1 MSSNSPWIGKDRETE
16 GLFQPIHPLV
26 SFGIGLLVF
35 GEGIHSSESVMKKHD
50 EAFDN
55 ITITGSRFLDE
66 HLC

>member
-1 MSSNSPWIGKDRETE
+1 
-16 GLFQPIHPLV
+16 V

-35 GEGIHSSESVMKKHD
+35 GPKKLAELGKGIGEGIHSSKSVMNKHD

>member
-1 MSSNSPWIGKDRETE
+1 MFE
-16 GLFQPIHPLV
+16 GLFQHMHLLLI
-26 SFGIGLLVF
+26 FGIGLLVF
-35 GEGIHSSESVMKKHD
+35 GPKKLPELGRGIGELIRSSKSVMKKHD